1 MTEPSDE
8 KTRLFS
14 EIEDSRLT
22 GTCFCGAVQIEV
34 AGAPVEMGYCHCSCC
49 RAYSGAPF
57 TSYAL
62 FASSQVAVA
71 RGAELLGSFNRTGM
85 TARFFCTRCG
95 GHVMSEHPQ
104 AGLTDIYAAILPE
117 LPFRPA
123 WHLNY
128 ASSVLPV
135 RDGLPKLTDFPVHAG
150 GTGKKMV
157 E

>member
-1 MTEPSDE
+1 MPPEDTA
-8 KTRLFS
+8 RLS
-14 EIEDSRLT
+14 STMQDCRLT
-22 GTCFCGAVQIEV
+22 GTCFCGAVAIEV
-34 AGAPVEMGYCHCSCC
+34 TGSPVDMSYCHCRSC

-62 FASSQVAVA
+62 FASSQVVVA
-71 RGAELLGSFNRTGM
+71 RGAELLGSFNGTGM
-85 TARFFCTRCG
+85 TARFFCMCCG
-95 GHVMSEHPQ
+95 GHVMREHPQ
-104 AGLTDIYAAILPE
+104 AGLTDVYAAILSE

-135 RDGLPKLTDFPVHAG
+135 RDGLPKLTDFPTHAG
-150 GTGKKMV
+150 GTGNKTV